1 MPEPRPPEDQNKP
14 HPPPLPPPP
23 KHDVPPHI
31 LKEIMDMKEKIG
43 KLEGMMEML
52 LRQQGK

>member
-1 MPEPRPPEDQNKP
+1 MPKPRPPEDQNKP
-14 HPPPLPPPP
+14 HPPPTHPP